1 MAALE
6 DITAEDQAGGA
17 GFHRLASL
25 VEHGLITGVLTA
37 ACAGGPRSTR
47 LLSHA
52 VDRPG
57 SHDRADD
64 AALIM
69 IADQLGRV
77 TGVPVT
83 GQAFFAQLDSRFLA
97 CPDFT
102 RMTSKS
108 WCCPPS
114 AGSICQ
120 AGTKVPRRV
129 AMVTVTPGAT
139 HPGAAGSWSGDRA
152 TTCRPCRGR
161 RMDERACHL
170 V

>member
-114 AGSICQ
+114 PCSTGLNFDTAHR
-120 AGTKVPRRV
+120 VPQGPVRSSV
-129 AMVTVTPGAT
+129 APCVITP
-139 HPGAAGSWSGDRA
+139 SR
-152 TTCRPCRGR
+152 
-161 RMDERACHL
+161 
-170 V
+170 